1 MSATHYQSS
10 KGPVLITAIAY
21 PHLKAAHA
29 KLMRDGFGPERQPE
43 IDAMAAR
50 LAFLDAEY
58 EAKQKEGSDGGAEAV
73 SAPAPKDHNL
83 KPPAPKTYDEIKAHI
98 DDLYL
103 EAKNWLD
110 GKPVETQAQ
119 ADELSRL
126 LGMIKEAE
134 ATADAIRK
142 VENEPF
148 DTGKAE
154 VQARFAPLIS
164 DTKSVRGKTVL
175 AREACQRALTPW
187 LKKLDDEREATAK
200 AQRAEAD
207 RLAQAARDA
216 AKSDNL
222 EVAESAHDIF
232 AEAKGAER
240 QAKATETDRAR
251 VGGGEYR
258 ATILRDNWVVEI
270 ENANTLLRHFWQ
282 TRRPELEAFALRLA
296 TEEVRAGKRT
306 IPGAKIWNDRRAA

>member
-1 MSATHYQSS
+1 MEPATHYRSS
-10 KGPVLITAIAY
+10 KGPVLITAIPY

-29 KLMRDGFGPERQPE
+29 KLLRDGFGPERQPE
-43 IDAMAAR
+43 FDAMAAR
-50 LAFLDAEY
+50 LAEMDAMPTDQDRID
-58 EAKQKEGSDGGAEAV
+58 ATRMAGTQPA
-73 SAPAPKDHNL
+73 APKDHNL

-187 LKKLDDEREATAK
+187 LKKLDDEREAAAK
-200 AQRAEAD
+200 AQRVEAD

-216 AKSDNL
+216 VKSDNL

-258 ATILRDNWVVEI
+258 ATILRDNWTAEI
-270 ENANTLLRHFWQ
+270 EDANALLRHFWQ
-282 TRRPELEAFALRLA
+282 TRRAELEAFALKLA
-296 TEEVRAGKRT
+296 MEEVRAGKRT
-306 IPGAKIWNDRRAA
+306 IPGARVWNDRRAA